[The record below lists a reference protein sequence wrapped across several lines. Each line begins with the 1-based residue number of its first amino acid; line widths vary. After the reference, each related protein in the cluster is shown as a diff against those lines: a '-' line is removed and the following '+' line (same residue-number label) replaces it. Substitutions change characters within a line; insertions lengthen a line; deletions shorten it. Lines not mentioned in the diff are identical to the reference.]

1 MTRAAQDPLDTTR
14 VEVQSVEE
22 AVVNALRDDIVQLR
36 LTPGTRLRMAAIA
49 DRAGVSLT
57 PARQALRRL
66 EAEGLVVSHPRL
78 GSRVAPLTEEDGEVV
93 MTVCGAL
100 ERRLIEIGVPK
111 LTEED
116 LDKITRLS
124 QAREYAVRAADE
136 EALVESSFQLRDL
149 VYRRADRALLYE
161 EAMAWRRRQQRY
173 LRYARH
179 VVTGSGVEF
188 GREFEAF
195 TAACLAR
202 DAAAAQTA
210 LQHIERRFHEWL
222 HSMLANEQPR

>member
-1 MTRAAQDPLDTTR
+1 MTRAAQDSPDTTR
-14 VEVQSVEE
+14 IEVQSVEE

-36 LTPGTRLRMAAIA
+36 LKPGTRLRMAAIA

-93 MTVCGAL
+93 MAVCGAL
-100 ERRLIEIGVPK
+100 ERRLIATGVPK
-111 LTEED
+111 LTDEDAEE
-116 LDKITRLS
+116 ITRLS
-124 QAREYAVRAADE
+124 RVREDAVRAADE
-136 EALVESSFQLRDL
+136 EVLVESSFQLRDL
-149 VYRRADRALLYE
+149 VYRRAGRTHLYK
-161 EAMAWRRRQQRY
+161 EAMAWRQRQQRY

-179 VVTGSGVEF
+179 SVADSGIEF

-195 TAACLAR
+195 TTACLAR

-210 LQHIERRFHEWL
+210 LQHIEERILEWL
-222 HSMLANEQPR
+222 HSMLATDER